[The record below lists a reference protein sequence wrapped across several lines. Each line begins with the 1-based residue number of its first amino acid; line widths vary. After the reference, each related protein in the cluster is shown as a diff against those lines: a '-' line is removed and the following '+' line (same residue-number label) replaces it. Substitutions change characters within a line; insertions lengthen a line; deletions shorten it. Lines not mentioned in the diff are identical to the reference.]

1 MTPPR
6 TLLVISAQPEETLP
20 EQIARGE
27 QPRRDYFE
35 LQRALEADL
44 LLPADVWAD
53 AQARVVARAA
63 GPRVGLA
70 WLAFRRRRAYDAIY
84 SDGEGVGL
92 PLAALLRVA
101 GAPRGRPRHTMLT
114 HYLSPAKKRAWFRL
128 GVATHLDLV
137 ICHSS
142 AQYALAT
149 TELDL
154 PTARVRLLPYFA
166 DERFWRPDTASPLPA
181 RDGVWLPSPMGEG
194 LGVRSDQLGVE
205 AAPRGS
211 AAKAAPTAS
220 PAPLSLRGEG
230 QGGEVLPTIC
240 AVGLEFRDYG
250 TLIAAA
256 RGLDAQIEIAAASHW
271 SHHSAFK
278 GAPELPPNVHVAG
291 YDYVALRHCYAR
303 SRLVVVPL
311 REVDNQAGV
320 TVILEAMAMGKP
332 VVVTGTRGQTDVVRD
347 RRSAGRGRI
356 ERQWWPGFVD
366 APDLAETIGRLPTGF
381 YVAPG
386 DAGELRRAI
395 AYLLA
400 HPDVADELG
409 RNARRVVEACFTLD
423 AFVARFADAI
433 RGEDL
438 AATGSPTAGVSA
450 ASDGHISAR

>member
-1 MTPPR
+1 MTPSR
-6 TLLVISAQPEETLP
+6 TLLVISAQPDERLP

-35 LQRALEADL
+35 LQRALGADL

-92 PLAALLRVA
+92 PLAALLKVA
-101 GAPRGRPRHTMLT
+101 GAPRGRPRHTVLT

-142 AQYALAT
+142 AQYVLAT
-149 TELDL
+149 TELGL
-154 PTARVRLLPYFA
+154 PAAHVRLLPYFA
-166 DERFWRPDTASPLPA
+166 DERFWRPDAASPLLE
-181 RDGVWLPSPMGEG
+181 WEG
-194 LGVRSDQLGVE
+194 LGARSDQPAVE
-205 AAPRGS
+205 SAPRGS
-211 AAKAAPTAS
+211 AARAAPTATL
-220 PAPLSLRGEG
+220 APLSPQGEG

-256 RGLDAQIEIAAASHW
+256 RGLEAQIAIAAASHW
-271 SHHSAFK
+271 SHHSAFE

-291 YDYVALRHCYAR
+291 YDYLALRHCYAR

-311 REVDNQAGV
+311 REVDNQAGI

-347 RRSAGRGRI
+347 RRRAGRI

-386 DAGELRRAI
+386 DASELRRAI

-423 AFVARFADAI
+423 AFVARFAGAI
-433 RGEDL
+433 RGDDL

-450 ASDGHISAR
+450 ASDGHTSAR